1 MRWYH
6 WVVVGLAIW
15 LLISPWLLG
24 YSGLNL
30 IVWNNLIVAI
40 LLIVFTFWNL
50 SEAEK
55 NKL

>member
-55 NKL
+55 MKL